1 MPRRLVVTDNAERL
15 ARRAGDLRGAAYL
28 DLTLPG
34 RAGEVLRHLDEAG
47 ARPLDRAALFRRHGA
62 DFRDRYVRFMGA
74 LNRDNA
80 SFDWW
85 SHDFATRN
93 ALATDLGDNV
103 FYTLLVDRVWSE
115 GLDDISL
122 VVVTESADLAGQLAR
137 LARERGITFVR
148 ATAGGARGAG
158 ARAAMAR
165 LAGWLPFWPI
175 AYVIRG
181 WWRVRKVRAAI
192 RPRFG
197 DGPYVVIGTLINHQ
211 SFDAEGRYRDTYFG
225 ELADRLADS
234 GWPVLVFGALGRDW
248 DSDLALL
255 ARAAPPYP
263 VIPIQYF
270 LSTADLLACFAR
282 SMTLFFSPT
291 RIAGSTTFD
300 GVDVGHLIERQAR
313 RDASR
318 SYFTHLHYHYCA
330 RALTRHVRI
339 ETFVYPFE
347 NRPFE
352 KMYLLA
358 MRSAASGSGS
368 GEGLDAG
375 AAGQGPLLIGYNH
388 ATVTPKHLNLVLAPE
403 ERDVLPLP
411 DLVLTVGEVT
421 RRWMIEE
428 GGFAPERVRLGCG
441 LRHKMPRAAAP
452 RERSRPLRDVLVV
465 LTAEV
470 DEYLRML
477 GFLAAAFSEGAGG
490 HRLMI
495 RPHPITPL
503 ADALER
509 MRPLPFEF
517 EEVSAPPLDEVLDG
531 SDVVLYTSSTV
542 ALEALACGIPVVY
555 LDTGEYLRV
564 DPLVGLEAF
573 RFDADGPEDLAGA
586 LGAIDQM
593 TEADYAAAQEAAAR
607 YAREYIFPPSD
618 ENVGHFMEVLTSG
631 GR

>member
-47 ARPLDRAALFRRHGA
+47 ARPLERAALFRRHGA

-85 SHDFATRN
+85 THDFATRN

-103 FYTLLVDRVWSE
+103 FHTFLVDRVLSA
-115 GLDDISL
+115 GPDDISL
-122 VVVTESADLAGQLAR
+122 VVVTESADLAGQLAHF
-137 LARERGITFVR
+137 ARERGISFVR
-148 ATAGGARGAG
+148 ATTGRVHGAGGRAAGGHVVGGRATG
-158 ARAAMAR
+158 ARAAIAR

-175 AYVIRG
+175 TYVIRG
-181 WWRVRKVRAAI
+181 WWRVRKVRRAI
-192 RPRFG
+192 RSDIG

-225 ELADRLADS
+225 DLADRLAES
-234 GWPVLVFGALGRDW
+234 GTPVLVFGALGRDW
-248 DSDLALL
+248 DGDLALL
-255 ARAAPPYP
+255 ARAAPSCP

-270 LSTADLLACFAR
+270 LSTADLLVCFAR
-282 SMTLFFSPT
+282 SVSRFFSPT

-318 SYFTHLHYHYCA
+318 AYFTHLHYHYCA
-330 RALTRHVRI
+330 RALTRHMRI

-358 MRSAASGSGS
+358 MG
-368 GEGLDAG
+368 DAK
-375 AAGQGPLLIGYNH
+375 PRPRTVGYNH
-388 ATVTPKHLNLVLAPE
+388 ATATPKHLNLVLAPE

-421 RRWMIEE
+421 RRWMVEE
-428 GGFAPERVRLGCG
+428 GGFAAERVGLGCG
-441 LRHKMPRAAAP
+441 LRHRMPRDATP
-452 RERSRPLRDVLVV
+452 RERARPLRDVLVV

-477 GFLAAAFSEGAGG
+477 GFLAAAFPEGAGG
-490 HRLMI
+490 RRLMI

-509 MRPLPFEF
+509 MQPLPFEF
-517 EEVSAPPLDEVLDG
+517 EEVSAPPLDEVLEA

-542 ALEALACGIPVVY
+542 ALEALARGIPVVY

-573 RFDADGPEDLAGA
+573 RFDTDGPEDLAAA

-607 YAREYIFPPSD
+607 YAREYILPASD
-618 ENVGHFMEVLTSG
+618 ENVGRFMEVLTSG